1 MKEKRNKTMAKKI
14 IITKKIKS
22 KAITPKK
29 VLPPRPTIRREGD
42 LVPKK
47 PKRGVVKKTAISVF
61 IIINTGLFALQALNI
76 IYVYPRLD
84 NLDKQLTSC
93 QQQLLKRNESIS
105 KLKDT
110 KLDKETTVKTENV
123 AELEKK

>member
-1 MKEKRNKTMAKKI
+1 MAKKI

-29 VLPPRPTIRREGD
+29 VLPPRPTIRREDD

-47 PKRGVVKKTAISVF
+47 PKRGVVKTAISVF

>member
-1 MKEKRNKTMAKKI
+1 MAKKI

-29 VLPPRPTIRREGD
+29 VLPPRPTIRREDD